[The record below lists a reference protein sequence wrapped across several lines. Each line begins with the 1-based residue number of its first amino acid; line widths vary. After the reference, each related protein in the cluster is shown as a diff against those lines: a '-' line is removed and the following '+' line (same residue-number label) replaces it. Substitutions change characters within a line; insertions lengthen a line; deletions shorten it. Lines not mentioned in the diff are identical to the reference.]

1 MSQQETPR
9 PQARVWIARAFTGV
23 EDIVYIGLGLLL
35 AGIALYLLVNGF
47 RDFGETLW
55 KHLSQQKDNPPQQ
68 NANPSQ
74 QNANSPQQNANP
86 SQQNANSPQ
95 QNANP
100 SQQNA
105 NPSQQNANLSQ
116 QNAKPIIAAKRKPI
130 AAEGPSFSIIKLLD
144 HVLLILLIVELLYT
158 VQVSFREHALVPEP
172 FLLVGLISAIR
183 RVLILTAE
191 FGEKQGEVDAFV
203 MELGVLTVLIL
214 ALAFSL
220 VLLRKTGAPVTA
232 ARA

>member
-9 PQARVWIARAFTGV
+9 PQTRVWIARAFTGV
-23 EDIVYIGLGLLL
+23 EDVVYIGLGLLL
-35 AGIALYLLVNGF
+35 TGIALYLLVNGF
-47 RDFGETLW
+47 RDFGKTLW
-55 KHLSQQKDNPPQQ
+55 EHLSQQKENPSQPTASPSQPTAPPSNGRKTQ
-68 NANPSQ
+68 TAAMPKPANTISGSTPPANPSQ
-74 QNANSPQQNANP
+74 PKDDS
-86 SQQNANSPQ
+86 SQQ
-95 QNANP
+95 
-100 SQQNA
+100 
-105 NPSQQNANLSQ
+105 
-116 QNAKPIIAAKRKPI
+116 K
-130 AAEGPSFSIIKLLD
+130 GPSFSIIKLLD

-191 FGEKQGEVDAFV
+191 FGEKQGQVDAFV

-214 ALAFSL
+214 ALALSL
-220 VLLRKTGAPVTA
+220 VLLRKMGAPVTA

>member
-47 RDFGETLW
+47 RDFGKTLW
-55 KHLSQQKDNPPQQ
+55 ENPAQQKENSAQPNANSAQPNANSAQP
-68 NANPSQ
+68 NANPTQ
-74 QNANSPQQNANP
+74 PNANP
-86 SQQNANSPQ
+86 TQP
-95 QNANP
+95 NANP
-100 SQQNA
+100 TQQ
-105 NPSQQNANLSQ
+105 
-116 QNAKPIIAAKRKPI
+116 K
-130 AAEGPSFSIIKLLD
+130 GPSFSIIKLLD

-191 FGEKQGEVDAFV
+191 FGERQGEVHAFV
-203 MELGVLTVLIL
+203 IELGVLTVLIL
-214 ALAFSL
+214 ALAISL
-220 VLLRKTGAPVTA
+220 VLLRRTGAPVTA